1 VRLQQAS
8 LHFPNLIR
16 EETKMDLRAYYKKIR
31 EVEEK
36 ILEEFVVVVSQAT
49 ADGGKLGTF
58 TEVVRRVA
66 AKLIVDGL
74 ARLATHEE
82 TKTFQAK
89 QAEQRRVAD
98 QLAAASKVQ
107 FAVLSTDELTQLK
120 TPAKPTQRIS

>member
-1 VRLQQAS
+1 
-8 LHFPNLIR
+8 
-16 EETKMDLRAYYKKIR
+16 MDLRAYYKKIR